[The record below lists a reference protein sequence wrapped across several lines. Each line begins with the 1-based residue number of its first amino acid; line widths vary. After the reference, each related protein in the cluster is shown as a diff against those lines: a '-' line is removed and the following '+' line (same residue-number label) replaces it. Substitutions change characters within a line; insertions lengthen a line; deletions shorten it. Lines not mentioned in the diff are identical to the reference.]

1 MGSADRSTIANVLV
15 GEEISA
21 ASLGLQLP
29 PYHGDAVLADSHCR
43 TDGVGSKTIHEEEL
57 GHELAFLMPPLE
69 RPFDRDEEVL
79 QRRPILNLSRIRP
92 FEHF

>member
-21 ASLGLQLP
+21 ASLSLQLP

-43 TDGVGSKTIHEEEL
+43 TDGVGSETIHEEEL

-69 RPFDRDEEVL
+69 RRFGGGEEVL
-79 QRRPILNLSRIRP
+79 QRRPSLNLGSIHP
-92 FEHF
+92 F